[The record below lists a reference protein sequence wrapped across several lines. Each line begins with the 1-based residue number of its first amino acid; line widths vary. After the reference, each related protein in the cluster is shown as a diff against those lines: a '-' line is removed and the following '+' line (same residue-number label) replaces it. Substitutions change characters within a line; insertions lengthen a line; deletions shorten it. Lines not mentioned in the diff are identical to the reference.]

1 MRPCIFLG
9 HKATVSVSDPF
20 PVFVPALTLLLPL
33 AYTPVNALVPS
44 SALEGAVQLPVQSP
58 PWSKS
63 YTPICHCL
71 HIQHSQQGLCYKTFL
86 GGLFS
91 STPAPCASLTVCIY
105 VSCCFY
111 PRQAFVLCLGKVSHC
126 DLMATAPEERGGE
139 SNPVSTEADSP
150 SLVEG
155 ASAFKY

>member
-91 STPAPCASLTVCIY
+91 STPAPCLQVLLHVLHSLFASMCLAVFIP
-105 VSCCFY
+105 VKHLS
-111 PRQAFVLCLGKVSHC
+111 FVLAKSHIVIWWQQHQKR
-126 DLMATAPEERGGE
+126 EGE
-139 SNPVSTEADSP
+139 SLIQSVQ
-150 SLVEG
+150 
-155 ASAFKY
+155 KQIHHHW